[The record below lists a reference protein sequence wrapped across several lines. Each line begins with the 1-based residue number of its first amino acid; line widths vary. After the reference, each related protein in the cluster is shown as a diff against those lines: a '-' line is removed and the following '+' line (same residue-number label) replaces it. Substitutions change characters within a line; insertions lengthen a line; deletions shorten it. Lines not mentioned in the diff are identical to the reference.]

1 MTGDVSPRIA
11 VFRPDDERIDDA
23 AALLESLGAEP
34 VADPMLAVEPTG
46 AVPADAPYV
55 VLTSKTGVELAAEA
69 GWDPGEATLVAIGP
83 ATAAAAREAG
93 WTVDVI
99 PDEYTSAGLVAA
111 LDGAVDG
118 ERVEVARSDH
128 GSDVLLDGLRA
139 AGADANETVL
149 YRLTRP
155 AGAGESAALAAAGDL
170 DAVAF
175 TSSLTVVHVLEA
187 AAERGVREE
196 ALAGLDGAVVGAI
209 GAPTA
214 ETAAEHGI
222 EVDVVPDAAAF
233 DALAR
238 AVVESVGRAA
248 DSSEPGDRI

>member
-118 ERVEVARSDH
+118 ERVEVARC
-128 GSDVLLDGLRA
+128 GQRRGL
-139 AGADANETVL
+139 
-149 YRLTRP
+149 
-155 AGAGESAALAAAGDL
+155 AGAGRSRQPVQHRL
-170 DAVAF
+170 
-175 TSSLTVVHVLEA
+175 
-187 AAERGVREE
+187 VR
-196 ALAGLDGAVVGAI
+196 VGA
-209 GAPTA
+209 
-214 ETAAEHGI
+214 
-222 EVDVVPDAAAF
+222 
-233 DALAR
+233 
-238 AVVESVGRAA
+238 GR
-248 DSSEPGDRI
+248 PKPV